1 MADAPDWPKVLSL
14 TVHEFRTPL
23 TVVAGYLRMLSTDRV
38 GPLTDTQRRVVEEA
52 ERSCARLS
60 VLLGEV
66 SDVAHFH
73 QGRLTFMRGP
83 VALSRLLEGIA
94 VPETPERRIKVV
106 VGNGAGEL
114 ALQGDATRLGM
125 SLSAIAAATSRE
137 SADGS
142 VLHLLPELRDV
153 DGARQAFVAMGS
165 EAVAHEILTSPL
177 AALPAFDAT
186 RGGSGLSLVLARQVL
201 EEHGARLYGAPGTH
215 PRAGAGIALPLSS

>member
-60 VLLGEV
+60 ALLTEV

-73 QGRLTFMRGP
+73 QGRLSFMRGP
-83 VALSRLLEGIA
+83 MSLSRLLQGIA
-94 VPETPERRIKVV
+94 VLDTPERSTKVV

-114 ALQGDATRLGM
+114 TLQGDATRLGM
-125 SLSAIAAATSRE
+125 SLSAIAAATARE
-137 SADGS
+137 SADGGA
-142 VLHLLPELRDV
+142 LHVVPELRDV

-177 AALPAFDAT
+177 DALPAFDAT

-201 EEHGARLYGAPGTH
+201 EEHGARLYGAPGER

>member
-38 GPLTDTQRRVVEEA
+38 GPLTETQRRVVEEA

-60 VLLGEV
+60 ALLGEV

-73 QGRLTFMRGP
+73 QGRLSFMRGP
-83 VALSRLLEGIA
+83 MSLSRLLEGIA
-94 VPETPERRIKVV
+94 VPDTPDRTVTVV
-106 VGNGAGEL
+106 VGNGAGDL
-114 ALQGDATRLGM
+114 TLQGDATRLGM
-125 SLSAIAAATSRE
+125 SLSAIAAATARE
-137 SADGS
+137 SADGGA
-142 VLHLLPELRDV
+142 LHVVPELRDV

-177 AALPAFDAT
+177 AALPVFDAT

-201 EEHGARLYGAPGTH
+201 EEHGARLYGAPGER